1 MARCG
6 AVAVVSTVTW
16 RWWEAWA
23 LEGAHRAGL
32 DYSPLVG
39 LQESIGRQPLLPPAL
54 PNLLVV
60 RNPLPSW
67 IAPLVV
73 PNSDGNSSSGSST
86 ATHLPECSRAS
97 PHWPLAN
104 LRQRFRLLVNA
115 SDEGEEER
123 LRFYKCVLGILVL
136 QGLLCLC
143 CRQSVAILREPSA
156 TCGELANAV
165 NVPPPQ
171 TMWSSW

>member
-6 AVAVVSTVTW
+6 AVAMVSTITW
-16 RWWEAWA
+16 RWWETWA

-39 LQESIGRQPLLPPAL
+39 RQESFGRQPALPPTL

-73 PNSDGNSSSGSST
+73 PNSDSNSSSGSST
-86 ATHLPECSRAS
+86 ATRLPECSRAS
-97 PHWPLAN
+97 PDWPLLN
-104 LRQRFRLLVNA
+104 LRQHFRRLINA
-115 SDEGEEER
+115 SEEGEDEQAAALAVVPHPWACR
-123 LRFYKCVLGILVL
+123 CSAALLMNGVRYHPASPLLPAHACPLG
-136 QGLLCLC
+136 LC
-143 CRQSVAILREPSA
+143 
-156 TCGELANAV
+156 
-165 NVPPPQ
+165 
-171 TMWSSW
+171 